1 MRCSVIVPLHNE
13 KATVGTALPAFLDAL
28 PREVSET
35 LTEVLLVEN
44 GSTDG
49 TRDEA
54 LRLTRRYPGLVRVN
68 SIDRASYGGAIR
80 HGIEQAAGTHLTILE
95 CDAMSVSFLGESLQC
110 FRQERAR
117 VIVGSKQHPRSVDR
131 RPAARRLMTR
141 GFNLLLRALIGYPG
155 SDTHGLKSLEST
167 LAKHLCSLAVCG
179 DEVFQTELVLLAW
192 RLGHRVLELPVE
204 LEEIRPMTVAIMRR
218 APKVAPIL
226 WELRQSLSRFP
237 PRAGTDRG
245 VVSA

>member
-13 KATVGTALPAFLDAL
+13 AATVRMALPAFLDKL
-28 PREVSET
+28 PREVSDM
-35 LTEVLLVEN
+35 LGEVLLVEN

-49 TRDEA
+49 TREEA
-54 LRLTRRYPGLVRVN
+54 GRLAARYPGLVRVI
-68 SIDRASYGGAIR
+68 SIEQASYGSAIR
-80 HGIEQAAGTHLTILE
+80 HGIEQATGSHLTILE
-95 CDAMSVSFLGESLQC
+95 CDALSVSFLAESIRS
-110 FRQERAR
+110 FREDRAR
-117 VIVGSKQHPRSVDR
+117 VMVASKLHPRSVDR
-131 RPAARRLMTR
+131 RPVARRLMTR
-141 GFNLLLRALIGYPG
+141 GFNVLLRALIGYPG
-155 SDTHGLKSLEST
+155 SDTHGLKSLEAT
-167 LAKHLCSLAVCG
+167 LARHLCSLAVCG

-204 LEEIRPMTVAIMRR
+204 LEEIRPMTVGILRR

-226 WELRQSLSRFP
+226 WELRRSLSRFP